1 MRRDSSA
8 FRLQTSDLSRRARF
22 FRAGSLV
29 ALVLSIACAS
39 HRPASSKVEEPVRT
53 GVEAAG
59 DSLETSISKI
69 RRLSLGATPRPG
81 VAAGTLEELDPELRD
96 ALAALAAGR
105 TPAAHRRVGDAYRR
119 LRILDAAYTQ
129 YAGAVA
135 LDRRDAAAYEGLAR
149 IWRDWN
155 APELALGDA
164 RRAIYYAPE
173 SASAYNTFGTVL
185 IALGQTTNA
194 RRAFEQALTLD
205 PRAAYAWTN
214 LCYVSFQAGEVDDAL
229 ARCRRAVDVEP
240 RSNAAHN
247 NLGLAYAAA
256 GSLAS
261 ADFEFSAAGD
271 ARARYFNLGIVLAA
285 GGDHAAAARAFER
298 AEALSPGW
306 VAAAARARQARGH
319 EQQSG
324 GDARLKASRST
335 QPADGEPFRMEGER
349 ITMEGE
355 PFRRAAVPKGSDHDE
370 RH

>member
-8 FRLQTSDLSRRARF
+8 FRLQTSDLSRQARF
-22 FRAGSLV
+22 FRAGSLA

-69 RRLSLGATPRPG
+69 RRLSLGATPRPR
-81 VAAGTLEELDPELRD
+81 VAAGRTPEELDPELRD

-135 LDRRDAAAYEGLAR
+135 LDRRDAAAYEELAR

-229 ARCRRAVDVEP
+229 ARCRRAVDLEP

-306 VAAAARARQARGH
+306 SSRA
-319 EQQSG
+319 
-324 GDARLKASRST
+324 
-335 QPADGEPFRMEGER
+335 GETLG
-349 ITMEGE
+349 
-355 PFRRAAVPKGSDHDE
+355 
-370 RH
+370 